1 MLIEFT
7 VKNYKSIKDTLT
19 LSMLPSKRIKSKDR
33 LNNLISVPN
42 YPNLYLLKSAI
53 LYGANNSGKSN
64 ILESLFIFK
73 QLVND
78 TLDLDNLDKY
88 INSISFDFDN
98 QNNHKIELT
107 IDFIAENGLRY
118 NYNILFNTH
127 CILKETLSYY
137 PSNRKIQKFKLIY
150 NRIEEF
156 GEVLVK
162 GLNKKYYQ
170 NLESNKLLLSKTNT
184 NNISFLISIYN
195 FFNSIT
201 KSEFKNEIKNNILDE
216 PCINYIT
223 NMMRIIDPNIKSLEI
238 NNDNLSLFYNRIT
251 LFYRQFSGKKELN
264 IPYKIRLNSMTNGSI
279 KLFILSYLIY
289 KSINS
294 NQFLIIDDIDKE
306 LHSDLTSYLIEELHN
321 TQNNSQFL
329 LSSHDVTQM
338 NNFDKDQVY
347 IIEKDYYGVTT
358 CSSVSEFT
366 GLHKKM
372 TLENWYRQGRLGGI
386 PHIENT

>member
-19 LSMLPSKRIKSKDR
+19 LSMLPSKKIKSKDR
-33 LNNLISVPN
+33 LNNLINVPN
-42 YPNLYLLKSAI
+42 YPNLYLLKGAV

-64 ILESLFIFK
+64 ILESLYVLK
-73 QLVND
+73 QLIND
-78 TLDLDNLDKY
+78 TLDLDDLDKY
-88 INSISFDFDN
+88 VNSISFDFDN
-98 QNNHKIELT
+98 QNNHEIELT
-107 IDFIAENGLRY
+107 IDFIAEDGLRY
-118 NYNILFNTH
+118 NYKILFNTY
-127 CILKETLSYY
+127 CIINETLSYY
-137 PSNRKIQKFKLIY
+137 PPNRKIQKLKLIY
-150 NRIEEF
+150 NRIEKF
-156 GEVLVK
+156 GKVFVK

-184 NNISFLISIYN
+184 NNISFLIPVYN

-201 KSEFKNEIKNNILDE
+201 KFEFKNEIKNNILNE
-216 PCINYIT
+216 SCINYII

-238 NNDNLSLFYNRIT
+238 NNENLSLFYNRIT
-251 LFYRQFSGKKELN
+251 LIYRQFSDKKELN
-264 IPYKIRLNSMTNGSI
+264 IPYKIKLSSMSNGSI
-279 KLFILSYLIY
+279 KLFRLSYLIY

-306 LHSDLTSYLIEELHN
+306 LHSVLTSYLIEELHN

-329 LSSHDVTQM
+329 LISHDVTQM

-347 IIEKDYYGVTT
+347 IVEKDYYGVTT
-358 CSSVSEFT
+358 TQSVSEFN

-386 PHIENT
+386 PHIKNT